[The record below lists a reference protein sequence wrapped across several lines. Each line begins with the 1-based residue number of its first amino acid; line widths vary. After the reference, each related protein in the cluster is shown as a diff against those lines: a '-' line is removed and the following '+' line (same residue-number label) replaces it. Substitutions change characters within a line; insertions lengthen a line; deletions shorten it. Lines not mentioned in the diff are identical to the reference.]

1 MKALLLLVAMTSAAA
16 GQALQWD
23 QTTVAIEAVEGAG
36 KVPGAFRFTNKSDAT
51 IRIRSVPAS
60 CGCVVT
66 KPAKRDYAPGESGEI
81 PFTYSPK
88 GRWGARAYRVYV
100 VTDEK
105 GVRPYQLRLEV
116 TETRRSGQAQ
126 TR

>member
-1 MKALLLLVAMTSAAA
+1 MKALLLLVAMASAAA

>member
-1 MKALLLLVAMTSAAA
+1 MKLLLLLVAMAATA
-16 GQALQWD
+16 GAQALQWE
-23 QTTVAIEAVEGAG
+23 QPTVAIEAIEGGG
-36 KVPGAFRFTNKSDAT
+36 KVAGAFRFTNTGDRVV
-51 IRIRSVPAS
+51 RIRSVPAS
-60 CGCVVT
+60 CGCVAA

-105 GVRPYQLRLEV
+105 GIRPYQLRLEV
-116 TETRRSGQAQ
+116 TETRRSDAD
-126 TR
+126 R

>member
-1 MKALLLLVAMTSAAA
+1 MRSLLVLAALAASASA
-16 GQALQWD
+16 QSLQWE
-23 QTTVAIEAVEGAG
+23 QPTVAIESVEGGG
-36 KVPGAFRFTNKSDAT
+36 KVAGAFRFTNTGDRVV
-51 IRIRSVPAS
+51 RIRAVPAS
-60 CGCVVT
+60 CGCVAA

-116 TETRRSGQAQ
+116 TETRRADAAP
-126 TR
+126 